1 MHTADRLIKVLYLY
15 TFNHQFMKRYLIL
28 FFLLLPVALMAQ
40 KITVEEYIET
50 YKDIAM
56 KEMKDHKIPASITLA
71 QGIIESGAGNSA
83 LAREAKNH
91 FGIKCHKGWTGK
103 TYTMDDDEKDE
114 CFRKYKKAEDSYRDH
129 SEFLTSRPR
138 YADLFK
144 LDIMDYEGWA
154 KGLKAAGYATS
165 PTYATALINRI
176 KMNKLYLYDQLAMG
190 KITEKQLKKLM
201 NGEEE
206 PSSKKGEPKKGEAKK
221 VPVVSTELELAYSPV
236 DRSVF
241 ELVDMTAE
249 KRFIYE
255 NNGVRFVYAKE
266 GETPESLSK
275 EFGIKQKKLCKY
287 NLITRPEEAIF
298 HSGDV
303 VYLEQ
308 LRKRN
313 WKAKRH
319 FVEEGETVR
328 DIALRYAVRPETIV
342 KRNKLDEGVP
352 LQVGQKIR
360 LR

>member
-1 MHTADRLIKVLYLY
+1 
-15 TFNHQFMKRYLIL
+15 MKRYLLL
-28 FFLLLPVALMAQ
+28 FLFLTSLVAQAQ
-40 KITVEEYIET
+40 RITPEEYIQT

-56 KEMKDHKIPASITLA
+56 REMREHKIPASITLA
-71 QGIIESGAGNSA
+71 QGLLESGAGNSA

-190 KITEKQLKKLM
+190 QITEKQFKKLM

-206 PSSKKGEPKKGEAKK
+206 VTSKKGEGKKGETKK
-221 VPVVSTELELAYSPV
+221 VLVVSTELELAYSPV
-236 DRSVF
+236 DRSAF
-241 ELVDMTAE
+241 ELVDMTAD

-255 NNGVRFVYAKE
+255 NNHVRFVYAKE
-266 GETPESLSK
+266 GETLESLSK
-275 EFGIKQKKLCKY
+275 EFSIKQKKLCKY
-287 NLITRPEEAIF
+287 NLITRPEEVIF
-298 HSGDV
+298 HNGDV

-328 DIALRYAVRPETIV
+328 DIALHYAVRPEKIL
-342 KRNKLDEGVP
+342 KRNDLDPNVVLKP
-352 LQVGQKIR
+352 GQKIK